1 MMFFIKFEIQNNMYM
16 KNIELEFA
24 NFRNSYSKGGLFV
37 ELNFPFPFK
46 ENELSIELL
55 SPKELGA
62 FFHEYIHFYQNIAT
76 TFGLIEGGIILQ
88 RIANTFSEVANT
100 ASKKISIPYLLK
112 QNPDES
118 QEYRLEQKIGE
129 VIKNDDY
136 NICIDGK
143 DIKYD
148 FEGNNSVI
156 VEFKN
161 TKNNT
166 YIRRRVGTWDLKEGM
181 AARCQSLIDPNNQ
194 QPDIPYNILWIL
206 CQKKFPNITPK
217 KFICICYCSLFY
229 IDPIIEFFKMCES
242 YNVHTSLDIKSI
254 FENEIKKN
262 YPIYIY
268 KKNVYTEY
276 MKSFLRCEIPYI
288 EGILKKMD
296 NLPLI
301 DLIDNGLTVNNI
313 KKFIQEYGSP
323 LIRSFN
329 NSHYEWH
336 FPGLENK
343 QPAGDVVV
351 LRGKY
356 MLYDYITGK
365 SPCCQFLSECPNKQ
379 DDCYDNKLWQ
389 LENDCIFKKIWNN
402 CGFDGIKVVK
412 DSIIH

>member
-100 ASKKISIPYLLK
+100 ASKKISIPYHLK

-118 QEYRLEQKIGE
+118 QEYRLQQKIGE
-129 VIKNDDY
+129 GIKSDDY

-148 FEGNNSVI
+148 FEGNDSVI
-156 VEFKN
+156 VKFKN

-166 YIRRRVGTWDLKEGM
+166 YISRKVGTWDLKEGM
-181 AARCQSLIDPNNQ
+181 AARCQSLIDSNNQ

-206 CQKKFPNITPK
+206 CKKEFPNITSP

-229 IDPIIEFFKMCES
+229 REPMIAFLKMCEFYNKNNFNIKDIFAIEKEEFYLS
-242 YNVHTSLDIKSI
+242 YIRIKNKYVEYIRNFLSCKTS
-254 FENEIKKN
+254 
-262 YPIYIY
+262 
-268 KKNVYTEY
+268 
-276 MKSFLRCEIPYI
+276 YI
-288 EGILKKMD
+288 EEILQKMD

-313 KKFIQEYGSP
+313 KNFIHEYGSP

-379 DDCYDNKLWQ
+379 DDCYDNKLWK
-389 LENDCIFKKIWNN
+389 LEDDCIFKKIWNN